1 MFNCNLSSY
10 WMMSVF
16 IDYGQFGILYS
27 YCFCYMHITDI
38 EVLKKETLRVL
49 SNIDLFLLNV
59 VLVCRIHD
67 IAQILVDHI
76 HPRLA

>member
-1 MFNCNLSSY
+1 MFNCNPSSY

-27 YCFCYMHITDI
+27 YCFCHMHITDI

-59 VLVCRIHD
+59 VLICRIHD